1 MDRFHRRNEIS
12 CDDSLRI
19 DRGFSY
25 NSQVLEVPQLLAG
38 AVQARPA
45 TENPD
50 LKLGRGEWE

>member
-1 MDRFHRRNEIS
+1 MECFHRRFKS
-12 CDDSLRI
+12 FCDDGLRI

-25 NSQVLEVPQLLAG
+25 NSQVLEAPQLLEV
-38 AVQARPA
+38 AVDARPA